1 MGDLSRRAI
10 EPYRTIAGPL
20 SHNGGREKS
29 RKSGAQAALE
39 SARRL
44 ATWQEAPPIS
54 RHGFLEG
61 KRRRGPEVAG
71 GLARGAHRQPPKLC
85 GSITARALIAAHVRG
100 CFSCR

>member
-10 EPYRTIAGPL
+10 EPYRTIANPL

-29 RKSGAQAALE
+29 GKSGAQAALE

-44 ATWQEAPPIS
+44 ATLQEAPPIS

-61 KRRRGPEVAG
+61 KRRRAPEVVG
-71 GLARGAHRQPPKLC
+71 GLAGGRTVNRLSCPAPLRRGLLLRPM
-85 GSITARALIAAHVRG
+85 
-100 CFSCR
+100 